1 MGERCLPLLSM
12 GFFQQLAEVERG
24 GNCLAIPP
32 QKLLHTLPSDSAK
45 LGFGRIEE
53 RIEEI

>member
-45 LGFGRIEE
+45 LGFGRIE
-53 RIEEI
+53 